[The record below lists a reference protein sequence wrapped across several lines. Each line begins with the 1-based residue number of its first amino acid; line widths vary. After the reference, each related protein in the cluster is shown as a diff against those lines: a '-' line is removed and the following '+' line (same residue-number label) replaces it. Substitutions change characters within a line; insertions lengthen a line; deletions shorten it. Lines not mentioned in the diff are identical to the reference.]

1 VLLIVGAEI
10 LVRAAVR
17 LAASLKVR
25 PLIIGLTIVA
35 FGSSA
40 PQMTVSLQAT
50 LAGNTDIAVGSVIGS
65 SIFNILVT
73 LGLSALI
80 IPLRVSRQ
88 LVRLDIPVMILAG
101 LLVFTLAANEE
112 LTPLDGLL
120 LLCALLAY
128 LGVLHY
134 QTRHSRRPRTLD
146 IVAKAPWLSSV
157 LLMFGGLLVLV
168 LAGHLLLGAAV
179 DVASDLGLSE
189 RIIGLTLIG
198 VGTSLPCLATSL
210 IAALRG
216 ERDIAVGNVIGSN
229 LFNLLGVLGLTALL
243 APSPLSVS
251 PNALDFDLPVMLGVV
266 VLCLPVFYTGY
277 RVTRIEGLVLLG
289 LYLVRSG
296 KQLSSITISGNGQHI
311 MTDVYSSAGLIAALI
326 VIHFTGW
333 TWLDPAVSLVMGGLI
348 LGKGY
353 QLLRRSISG
362 LMDETDMK
370 IVDKVITILSAHRRE
385 NWIDI
390 HNMRVQQYGNNYHID
405 CHVTLPYYLEL
416 NDAHDEMKKIE
427 KLVNEGFAGSE
438 VEFFI
443 HMDPC
448 IPSCCHYCL
457 KEACPVRSHAFTGEI
472 IWTRDNVL
480 PNRKHG

>member
-1 VLLIVGAEI
+1 MVSGLLLLILGAEV

-65 SIFNILVT
+65 SIFNVLVT
-73 LGLSALI
+73 LGLAALI

-88 LVRLDIPVMILAG
+88 LVRLDIPVMIVAA

-120 LLCALLAY
+120 LLVALLAY

-146 IVAKAPWLSSV
+146 TVARAPWLSSV
-157 LLMFGGLLVLV
+157 LRIFGGLLVLV

-179 DVASDLGLSE
+179 DVAGDLGLSE
-189 RIIGLTLIG
+189 RIVGLTLIG

-216 ERDIAVGNVIGSN
+216 EREIAVGNVIGSN

-243 APSPLSVS
+243 APTPLSVS
-251 PNALDFDLPVMLGVV
+251 PNAVDFDLPVMLGVV
-266 VLCLPVFYTGY
+266 VLCLPVFYSGY
-277 RVTRIEGLVLLG
+277 RVTRAEGLVMLG
-289 LYLVRSG
+289 LYLA
-296 KQLSSITISGNGQHI
+296 
-311 MTDVYSSAGLIAALI
+311 YGL
-326 VIHFTGW
+326 H
-333 TWLDPAVSLVMGGLI
+333 VM
-348 LGKGY
+348 
-353 QLLRRSISG
+353 
-362 LMDETDMK
+362 
-370 IVDKVITILSAHRRE
+370 
-385 NWIDI
+385 
-390 HNMRVQQYGNNYHID
+390 
-405 CHVTLPYYLEL
+405 
-416 NDAHDEMKKIE
+416 
-427 KLVNEGFAGSE
+427 
-438 VEFFI
+438 
-443 HMDPC
+443 
-448 IPSCCHYCL
+448 
-457 KEACPVRSHAFTGEI
+457 AFTTGMPLAGKLEHLMLYY
-472 IWTRDNVL
+472 VL
-480 PNRKHG
+480 PALVAFLLFSTLRAWRRQHKREPQ

>member
-1 VLLIVGAEI
+1 MVSGLLLLIIGAEI

-65 SIFNILVT
+65 SIFNVLVT

-112 LTPLDGLL
+112 LTPVDGLFL
-120 LLCALLAY
+120 LIALLAY
-128 LGVLHY
+128 LAVLHY

-146 IVAKAPWLSSV
+146 TVAQAPWLSSA
-157 LLMFGGLLVLV
+157 LLMLGGFLILA

-189 RIIGLTLIG
+189 RIVGLTLIG

-216 ERDIAVGNVIGSN
+216 QREIAVGNVIGSN

-277 RVTRIEGLVLLG
+277 RVTRAEGLVLLG
-289 LYLVRSG
+289 LYLAYGLHVMSFTTG
-296 KQLSSITISGNGQHI
+296 MPLANKLEQL
-311 MTDVYSSAGLIAALI
+311 ML
-326 VIHFTGW
+326 
-333 TWLDPAVSLVMGGLI
+333 
-348 LGKGY
+348 
-353 QLLRRSISG
+353 
-362 LMDETDMK
+362 
-370 IVDKVITILSAHRRE
+370 
-385 NWIDI
+385 
-390 HNMRVQQYGNNYHID
+390 
-405 CHVTLPYYLEL
+405 
-416 NDAHDEMKKIE
+416 
-427 KLVNEGFAGSE
+427 
-438 VEFFI
+438 
-443 HMDPC
+443 
-448 IPSCCHYCL
+448 HY
-457 KEACPVRSHAFTGEI
+457 
-472 IWTRDNVL
+472 VL
-480 PNRKHG
+480 PALVVFLVFTSLRAWRRQHKRESQ